1 MIYFA
6 SYANFNYEG
15 RSWYWLLATQE
26 QSCELNE
33 ILYTK
38 QRAWFSLYVS
48 IYTDLPNLTA
58 RHPSTTSGQSN
69 RKSINKFRMITYCS
83 IHKNSSCY
91 LLVATS
97 SLFITFY
104 IFHFV
109 LLFISFAWLL
119 VPIFSTSLHRQVSF
133 KHRIILIFL
142 FSPVILQDPFRS
154 AAQQHST

>member
-1 MIYFA
+1 MI
-6 SYANFNYEG
+6 
-15 RSWYWLLATQE
+15 
-26 QSCELNE
+26 
-33 ILYTK
+33 
-38 QRAWFSLYVS
+38 FSLC
-48 IYTDLPNLTA
+48 INLYRLTQSYSCA

-69 RKSINKFRMITYCS
+69 RKSISKFRMITYCS

-142 FSPVILQDPFRS
+142 FFHCNSARS
-154 AAQQHST
+154 FQKCCTTTLHIRKC